1 MANRFRFG
9 IRAKIVLGYMVSII
23 CFVVSL
29 IIVDQQMTSMQEER
43 NYVIEHD
50 MAVIDITNRIEKHL
64 LDMQTGQRGYLI
76 TGDAA
81 YLEPYTAAKAE
92 WQKDYIRLN
101 QLVSDNPSQQQRLE
115 TVKLTIEQWIE
126 SAGER
131 AIALKKANDNAGI
144 AEFYRKDPGKVYM
157 NEMRSQFDIFRENQN
172 QLTQE
177 RAAALNDR
185 NAALKTALYV
195 MLVMVT
201 VISAAAATL
210 LSGSILRTIHAVT
223 QSIKEISTSVG
234 GMQRRVEVSARDE
247 IGDLGTAMNEL
258 LEDQEQK
265 NWTKTKLAEVIS
277 MYQGVTD
284 LSSLGHSFID
294 KITPLLDAVYG
305 VLYVGTGRGEQRKL
319 IRVASYAGEG
329 ELAVSP
335 EAIHPGEGLVGQCAK
350 ENRMFHLEHVPDD
363 YIRIASGLGSAVPK
377 QVLIAPVEFEG
388 RVTAVLELATLHAFT
403 PVQLQLLDEILD
415 TFGTTIDRVENQ
427 MEIERLLRESQAM
440 TEELQSQ
447 AEEMQV
453 QAEELQTQQEE
464 LRVSNEQLE
473 EQNRFA
479 EEKSRE
485 LEKIRI
491 ELEEYTEQ
499 LEQSSQYKSDFL
511 ANMSHELRTPLNSM
525 LILSQLLAENAELG
539 TEERQYAK
547 VIHSS
552 GNDLLT
558 LINDILDLSKVEAG
572 KVEIVPEEMSVTEF
586 PLVMEYQFGKI
597 AEQKGVRFVTRMEPD
612 APAIFWTDEHRLH
625 QIVKNLLS
633 NAFKFTDSGEVVL
646 SIRRADPAVVADAL
660 PECPNETVLAISVAD
675 TGVGIPASKRD
686 IIFEAFQ
693 QVDGTTSRK
702 YGGTGLGLSICRE
715 FANLLGGT
723 ILLDSEEGR
732 GSTFTI
738 LLPPLGQ
745 TKSHESAMM
754 LSEASA
760 AAESAV
766 EAACTEGG
774 EGHIEENRVTSA
786 SIHKEIFK
794 NKKVLVVDD
803 DARNR
808 YTLQISLEAAGIEV
822 TVAHNGQECMESL
835 HREAEKFDLILMDI
849 MMPVMDGYTTM
860 RHIREMPEFDA
871 VPIIALTAKAMK
883 YDREKCLEAGASDY
897 ISKPLNMN
905 QLFSLMRV
913 WLTKV

>member
-1 MANRFRFG
+1 MLNRFRFG
-9 IRAKIVLGYMVSII
+9 IRAKIVLGYTVSIL

-29 IIVDQQMTSMQEER
+29 IIVDNQISSMQKER

-50 MAVIDITNRIEKHL
+50 MAVIDLTNRIEKHL

-76 TGDAA
+76 TGDTA
-81 YLEPYTAAKAE
+81 YLEPYTTSKAE
-92 WQKDYIRLN
+92 WQKDYFRLS
-101 QLVSDNPSQQQRLE
+101 QLVSDNPSQQQRLAS
-115 TVKLTIEQWIE
+115 VKMTIEQWIE

-144 AEFYRKDPGKVYM
+144 AEFYRKDPGKAYM
-157 NEMRSQFDIFRENQN
+157 NEMRSQFEIFRETENR
-172 QLTQE
+172 LTQE
-177 RAAALNDR
+177 RAAGLDDQ
-185 NAALKTALYV
+185 NAALKTALYA
-195 MLVMVT
+195 MLVIVT
-201 VISAAAATL
+201 IISAAAATL
-210 LSGSILRTIHAVT
+210 ISGSILRTIQEVT
-223 QSIKEISTSVG
+223 RTIKEISRSPG
-234 GMQRRVEVSARDE
+234 GMQGRIEVSVRDE
-247 IGDLGTAMNEL
+247 IGDLGNAMNEL
-258 LEDQEQK
+258 LDSQEQE
-265 NWTKTKLAEVIS
+265 NWSKTKLAEVVS
-277 MYQGVTD
+277 MYQGLTD
-284 LSSLGHSFID
+284 LSSLGHSFVD
-294 KITPLLDAVYG
+294 KVTPLLDAFYG
-305 VLYVGTGRGEQRKL
+305 VLYVGSGSGERKKL

-329 ELAVSP
+329 EPVDSP
-335 EAIHPGEGLVGQCAK
+335 EIIRLGEGLVGQCAK
-350 ENRMFHLEHVPDD
+350 ENRMFHLEHVPED
-363 YIRIASGLGSAVPK
+363 YIRIASGLGSALPK
-377 QVLIAPVEFEG
+377 QIIIAPVEFEG

-473 EQNRFA
+473 EQNRYA

-485 LEKIRI
+485 LEQIRI

-499 LEQSSQYKSDFL
+499 LEMSSQYKTDFL

-552 GNDLLT
+552 GSDLLT

-572 KVEIVPEEMSVTEF
+572 KVEIVTEEMSVTEF

-597 AEQKGVRFVTRMEPD
+597 AEQKGVQFITRLEPE
-612 APAIFWTDEHRLH
+612 APSIFWTDEHRLH

-646 SIRRADPAVVADAL
+646 SIGRADAAVLADAL
-660 PECPNETVLAISVAD
+660 PEYRDETVLAISVAD
-675 TGVGIPASKRD
+675 TGIGIPASKREV
-686 IIFEAFQ
+686 IFEAFQ

-715 FANLLGGT
+715 FAKLLGGT
-723 ILLDSEEGR
+723 LLLESEEGQ

-745 TKSHESAMM
+745 TKSMESAMM
-754 LSEASA
+754 IQEASA
-760 AAESAV
+760 AAALEESAV
-766 EAACTEGG
+766 IEDG
-774 EGHIEENRVTSA
+774 EEHNEESLVTSA
-786 SIHKEIFK
+786 SLHKEIFK

-803 DARNR
+803 DARNI
-808 YTLQISLEAAGIEV
+808 YALQISLEAAGIEV
-822 TVAHNGQECMESL
+822 TVAHNGQECLESL
-835 HREAEKFDLILMDI
+835 HTAGGKFDLILMDI

-860 RHIREMPEFDA
+860 RNIREIPEFDT

-897 ISKPLNMN
+897 ISKPLNMH

>member
-1 MANRFRFG
+1 MLNRFRFG
-9 IRAKIVLGYMVSII
+9 IRAKIVLGYTVSIL

-29 IIVDQQMTSMQEER
+29 IIVDNQISSMQKER

-50 MAVIDITNRIEKHL
+50 MAVIDLTNRIEKHL

-76 TGDAA
+76 TGDTA
-81 YLEPYTAAKAE
+81 YLEPYTTSKAE
-92 WQKDYIRLN
+92 WQKDYFRLN
-101 QLVSDNPSQQQRLE
+101 QLVSDNPSQQQRLAS
-115 TVKLTIEQWIE
+115 VKMTIEQWIE

-144 AEFYRKDPGKVYM
+144 AEFYRKDPGKAYM
-157 NEMRSQFDIFRENQN
+157 NEMRSQFEIFRETENR
-172 QLTQE
+172 LTQE
-177 RAAALNDR
+177 RAAGLDDQ
-185 NAALKTALYV
+185 NAALKTALYA
-195 MLVMVT
+195 MLVIVT
-201 VISAAAATL
+201 IISAAAATL
-210 LSGSILRTIHAVT
+210 ISGSILRTIQEVT
-223 QSIKEISTSVG
+223 RTIKEISRSSG
-234 GMQRRVEVSARDE
+234 GMQGRIEVSVRDE
-247 IGDLGTAMNEL
+247 IGDLGNAMNEL
-258 LEDQEQK
+258 LDSQEQE
-265 NWTKTKLAEVIS
+265 NWSKTKLAEVVS
-277 MYQGVTD
+277 MYQGLTD
-284 LSSLGHSFID
+284 LSSLGHSFVD
-294 KITPLLDAVYG
+294 KVTPLLDAFYG
-305 VLYVGTGRGEQRKL
+305 VLYVGSGSGERKKL

-329 ELAVSP
+329 EPVDSP
-335 EAIHPGEGLVGQCAK
+335 EIIRLGEGLVGQCAK

-363 YIRIASGLGSAVPK
+363 YIRIASGLGSALPK
-377 QVLIAPVEFEG
+377 QIIIAPVEFEG
-388 RVTAVLELATLHAFT
+388 RVTAVLELATLDAFT
-403 PVQLQLLDEILD
+403 PIQLQLLDEILD

-473 EQNRFA
+473 EQNRYA

-485 LEKIRI
+485 LEQIRL

-499 LEQSSQYKSDFL
+499 LEMSSQYKTDFL

-552 GNDLLT
+552 GSDLLT

-572 KVEIVPEEMSVTEF
+572 KVEIVTEEMSVTEF

-597 AEQKGVRFVTRMEPD
+597 AEQKGVQFITRLEPE
-612 APAIFWTDEHRLH
+612 APSIFWTDEHRLH

-646 SIRRADPAVVADAL
+646 SIGRADAAVLADAL
-660 PECPNETVLAISVAD
+660 PEYRDETVLAISVAD
-675 TGVGIPASKRD
+675 TGIGIPASKREV
-686 IIFEAFQ
+686 IFEAFQ

-715 FANLLGGT
+715 FAKLLGGT
-723 ILLDSEEGR
+723 LLLESEEGR

-745 TKSHESAMM
+745 TKSMESAMM
-754 LSEASA
+754 IQEASA
-760 AAESAV
+760 AATLEESAV
-766 EAACTEGG
+766 IEDG
-774 EGHIEENRVTSA
+774 EEHNKESLVTSA
-786 SIHKEIFK
+786 SLHKEIFK

-803 DARNR
+803 DARNI
-808 YTLQISLEAAGIEV
+808 YALQISLEAAGIEV
-822 TVAHNGQECMESL
+822 TVAHNGQECLESL
-835 HREAEKFDLILMDI
+835 HTAGGKFDLILMDI

-860 RHIREMPEFDA
+860 RNIREIPEFDT

-897 ISKPLNMN
+897 ISKPLNMH